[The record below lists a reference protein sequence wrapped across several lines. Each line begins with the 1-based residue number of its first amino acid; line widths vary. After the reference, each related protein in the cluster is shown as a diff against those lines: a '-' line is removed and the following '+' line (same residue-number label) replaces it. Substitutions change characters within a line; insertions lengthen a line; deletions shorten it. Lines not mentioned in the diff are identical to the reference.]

1 VSRHTQADD
10 YRSPLQEPP
19 HRERGFDPGRLIE
32 AVLIQAWRT
41 PFVSASQREVAMH
54 GLSAEILGVIDAPE
68 AFDEIYEQ
76 YEEIE
81 SELPSAEQ
89 EYKDEL
95 DFGLSQR
102 KAEDYDFAKIKA
114 NSAWK
119 LVECATAEVRT
130 RYEILSKV
138 MPASR

>member
-1 VSRHTQADD
+1 
-10 YRSPLQEPP
+10 
-19 HRERGFDPGRLIE
+19 
-32 AVLIQAWRT
+32 
-41 PFVSASQREVAMH
+41 MH